1 MRTLA
6 INGIDI
12 VSKFHVTYAGSDD
25 DGAPIRDLDEIDVPG
40 RNGTI
45 TVDNGR
51 WKNKTVK
58 YFCLMDKNVKEDLKS
73 FREYLMSMKGSYFR
87 IEDSDKNDE
96 YRNGRLSDSFD
107 PQRDLNY
114 STASFVI
121 PTSCYPQRWLK
132 IGETPVTL
140 SAEGTITNP
149 TLEYAKPLITV
160 TGTGV
165 LSVNGT
171 IVTINKNATTITL
184 DCDAEDAYTGV
195 ENKNGDIYI
204 DDFPTLQPGVNAII
218 PADKMTVEITPR
230 WWRL

>member
-1 MRTLA
+1 MTGEVILNGVSSKTL
-6 INGIDI
+6 
-12 VSKFHVTYAGSDD
+12 KLHVTQLTAYDD
-25 DGAPIRDLDEIDVPG
+25 PERDVSEIEVPG
-40 RNGTI
+40 RNGSLFI
-45 TVDNGR
+45 DNGR
-51 WKNKTVK
+51 YKNKSIGYHFSSDDFSQINSFK
-58 YFCLMDKNVKEDLKS
+58 SWAGQLKNNYK
-73 FREYLMSMKGSYFR
+73 R
-87 IEDSDKNDE
+87 IEDSYNPDVYISAMLTGPIEFTKIIIGKMYAADITFT
-96 YRNGRLSDSFD
+96 RK
-107 PQRDLNY
+107 PQK
-114 STASFVI
+114 F
-121 PTSCYPQRWLK
+121 LK
-132 IGETPVTL
+132 TGETPVTI

-171 IVTINKNATTITL
+171 IVTINKNETTITL
-184 DCDAEDAYTGV
+184 DCEAEDAYTGV